1 MGVLNPEGLSQTPG
15 VTSIQGGGWWGQAV
29 EAGLREIWRGR
40 VRQENRE
47 REERGSCP
55 GGGRIEKVQQADRNV
70 VTRVGC
76 LADTGDPS
84 KVV

>member
-1 MGVLNPEGLSQTPG
+1 MGAGCGSGAQRNMERKG
-15 VTSIQGGGWWGQAV
+15 
-29 EAGLREIWRGR
+29 EA
-40 VRQENRE
+40 ENRE

-55 GGGRIEKVQQADRNV
+55 GGGRIEKVQQAGRNV